1 MRALRLILK
10 VIDSISQQAG
20 SLARWLCPA
29 LVLVGAYDVI
39 LRYAFNAPT
48 VWAYETMIM
57 LGGATYALGWAY
69 THLHKSHIRV
79 DILYTRLSPRKK
91 ALTDLICAA
100 VFFFPMMAILIRTS
114 LWWAVEAWSIG
125 EVMIESYWYPP
136 AAPFR
141 TAIAVGIC
149 LFTLQGL
156 AQFIRDLYFVI
167 RRKALD

>member
-1 MRALRLILK
+1 MRAILK
-10 VIDSISQQAG
+10 VIDSISQQVG
-20 SLARWLCPA
+20 SSARWLCVA
-29 LVLVGAYDVI
+29 LVFVGVFDVI
-39 LRYAFNAPT
+39 MRYAFNTPT

-69 THLHKSHIRV
+69 DQLHKSHIRV
-79 DILYTRLSPRKK
+79 DIFYSHLSSRRK
-91 ALTDLICAA
+91 ALTDLICTA
-100 VFFFPMMAILIRTS
+100 VFFFPLMAILIKTS
-114 LWWAVEAWSIG
+114 LWWARRAWSMG

-141 TAIAVGIC
+141 TSIALGIC
-149 LFTLQGL
+149 LFTLQGA

>member
-1 MRALRLILK
+1 MRAILK
-10 VIDSISQQAG
+10 VIDSMSHRTG
-20 SLARWLCPA
+20 SLARWLCVA
-29 LVLVGAYDVI
+29 LVFVGAYDTI
-39 LRYAFNAPT
+39 ARYVFNAPT

-69 THLHKSHIRV
+69 DHLHKSHIRV
-79 DILYTRLSPRKK
+79 DVFYTRLSSRRK

-100 VFFFPMMAILIRTS
+100 IFFFPIMAILIKTS
-114 LWWAVEAWSIG
+114 IWWARDAWKIG

-141 TAIAVGIC
+141 TAVALGIC
-149 LFTLQGL
+149 LFFLQGL

-167 RRKALD
+167 RRKPYD

>member
-1 MRALRLILK
+1 MK
-10 VIDSISQQAG
+10 VIDSISEHVG
-20 SLARWLCPA
+20 SSARWLCVA
-29 LVLVGAYDVI
+29 LVFAGAYDTI

-57 LGGATYALGWAY
+57 LGGSIYALGWAY
-69 THLHKSHIRV
+69 DYLHKSHIRV
-79 DILYTRLSPRKK
+79 DIFYSHLSSRRK
-91 ALTDLICAA
+91 AITDLICTA
-100 VFFFPMMAILIRTS
+100 VFFFPLMAILIRAS
-114 LWWAVEAWSIG
+114 IWWARRAWSIG

-141 TAIAVGIC
+141 IAIAVGIC
-149 LFTLQGL
+149 LLALQGA

>member
-1 MRALRLILK
+1 MRAILK
-10 VIDSISQQAG
+10 VIDSMSHWTG
-20 SLARWLCPA
+20 SAARWFCPA
-29 LVLVGAYDVI
+29 LVLVGAFDV
-39 LRYAFNAPT
+39 LMRYAFNAPT

-57 LGGATYALGWAY
+57 LGGSIYALGWAY
-69 THLHKSHIRV
+69 DYLHKSHIRI
-79 DILYTRLSPRKK
+79 DIFYTRLSSRRK

-100 VFFFPMMAILIRTS
+100 IFLFPIMAILIKTS
-114 LWWAVEAWSIG
+114 IWWAWEAWRIG

-141 TAIAVGIC
+141 TAIALGIC
-149 LFTLQGL
+149 LFALQGL

>member
-1 MRALRLILK
+1 MRAILK
-10 VIDSISQQAG
+10 VIDSISQQVG
-20 SLARWLCPA
+20 SSARWLCPA
-29 LVLVGAYDVI
+29 LVVVGAYDTI
-39 LRYAFNAPT
+39 MRYAFNAPT
-48 VWAYETMIM
+48 VWGYETMIM

-69 THLHKSHIRV
+69 DQLHKSHIRV
-79 DILYTRLSPRKK
+79 DVFYSRLSARRR
-91 ALTDLICAA
+91 AIMDVVCAA
-100 VFFFPMMAILIRTS
+100 IFFFPLMGILLKTS
-114 LWWAVEAWSIG
+114 IFWAVRAWARS

-149 LFTLQGL
+149 LFALQGL